1 MNPAPTFL
9 PGGWTLA
16 EPFWLLA
23 LLLLPLA
30 VWWRS
35 RRPRPVLVIPRV
47 ARWAGTPAVS
57 MGRLPSI
64 LAALG
69 FVALVVA
76 LARPQ
81 QLEEKKQVR
90 QKGYDI
96 MLAID
101 LSPSMLAEDYEGP
114 QGRINRLQ
122 AIQPIIE
129 AFISRRPTDRIGVV
143 VYGGRAYTLSPL
155 TFDHDWLARQIRRLK
170 IGLVEDATAVGDG
183 LGLAVTRLEQSERD
197 KGGQRK
203 GAFVILLTDGSNNS
217 GVLAPLQ
224 AAELARTRGIPVYTI
239 GAGRPGIVPMPVV
252 DNAGRKLGYRQAISD
267 LDEETLQQI
276 ASITDGKFFR
286 AMDIGTA
293 EAAFAAID
301 KRQRIEFN
309 AKAQIRAHEW
319 FAAFAAPGLA
329 CFFVGLAL
337 TRPGRWEGAT

>member
-1 MNPAPTFL
+1 MSPAPATL

-30 VWWRS
+30 AWWRS

-47 ARWAGTPAVS
+47 AKWAGAPAVS
-57 MGRLPSI
+57 MGRMPSF

-69 FVALVVA
+69 FAALVVA

-155 TFDHDWLARQIRRLK
+155 TFDHEWLARQIQRLK

-183 LGLAVTRLEQSERD
+183 LGLAVTRLEQAERD

-224 AAELARTRGIPVYTI
+224 AAELARARGIPVYTI

-301 KRQRIEFN
+301 RRQRIEFS

-319 FAAFAAPGLA
+319 FAALAAPGLA
-329 CFFVGLAL
+329 AFFVGIAL
-337 TRPGRWEGAT
+337 TRPGRWGRTA

>member
-1 MNPAPTFL
+1 MTPSPAML

-16 EPFWLLA
+16 EPLWLLA

-30 VWWRS
+30 AWWRS

-47 ARWAGTPAVS
+47 AKWAGAPAVS
-57 MGRLPSI
+57 IGRMPSI
-64 LAALG
+64 LAGLG

-96 MLAID
+96 MMAID

-155 TFDHDWLARQIRRLK
+155 TFDHGWLARQIQRLK

-183 LGLAVTRLEQSERD
+183 LGLAVTRLEQAERE

-224 AAELARTRGIPVYTI
+224 AAELARARGIPVYTI

-286 AMDIGTA
+286 AMDVGTA

-301 KRQRIEFN
+301 RRQRIEFN

-319 FAAFAAPGLA
+319 FAALAAPGLA
-329 CFFVGLAL
+329 AFFFGIALA
-337 TRPGRWEGAT
+337 RPGRWGRTA

>member
-1 MNPAPTFL
+1 
-9 PGGWTLA
+9 
-16 EPFWLLA
+16 
-23 LLLLPLA
+23 
-30 VWWRS
+30 
-35 RRPRPVLVIPRV
+35 
-47 ARWAGTPAVS
+47 
-57 MGRLPSI
+57 
-64 LAALG
+64 
-69 FVALVVA
+69 
-76 LARPQ
+76 
-81 QLEEKKQVR
+81 
-90 QKGYDI
+90 

-155 TFDHDWLARQIRRLK
+155 TFDHEWLARQIQRLK

-183 LGLAVTRLEQSERD
+183 LGLAVTRLEQAERD

-224 AAELARTRGIPVYTI
+224 AAELARARGIPVYTI

-301 KRQRIEFN
+301 RRQRIEFS

-319 FAAFAAPGLA
+319 FAALAAPGLA
-329 CFFVGLAL
+329 AFFVGIAL
-337 TRPGRWEGAT
+337 TRPGRWGRTA